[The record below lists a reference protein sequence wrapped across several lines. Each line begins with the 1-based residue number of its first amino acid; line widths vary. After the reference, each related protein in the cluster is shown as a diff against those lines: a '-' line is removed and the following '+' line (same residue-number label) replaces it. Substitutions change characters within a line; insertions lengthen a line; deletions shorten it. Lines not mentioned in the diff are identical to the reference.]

1 MPFIR
6 VSSAKPIPPE
16 AEQALIDALGA
27 ALSSVPGKDPQ
38 WTMVELD
45 APRPMYFGGQKQ
57 DDMVFLDTKYV
68 GHFPFPQKRA
78 YVRSACRAVHE
89 VLGTPTDR
97 ICVTISEYENW
108 GALGDFRDINFPE

>member
-27 ALSSVPGKDPQ
+27 ALSSIPGKDPQ

-45 APRPMYFGGQKQ
+45 APRPMFFGGQKQ
-57 DDMVFLDTKYV
+57 TDMVFLDTKYV
-68 GHFPFPQKRA
+68 GRFPFPQKRA
-78 YVRSACRAVHE
+78 YVRAACRAVHD
-89 VLGTPTDR
+89 VLGIPMDR
-97 ICVTISEYENW
+97 VCVTISEYENW
-108 GALGDFRDINFPE
+108 GALGDFRDINYPE

>member
-6 VSSAKPIPPE
+6 VSSAKPVPAE

-27 ALSSVPGKDPQ
+27 ALSAVPGKDPQ

-57 DDMVFLDTKYV
+57 ADMVFLDTKYV
-68 GHFPFPQKRA
+68 GHFPFPRKRA
-78 YVRSACRAVHE
+78 YVRAACKAVHE
-89 VLGTPTDR
+89 ILGTPTDR
-97 ICVTISEYENW
+97 VCVTVSEYENW